1 VSSKENCV
9 AIVVTFYP
17 DRDVLKNI
25 ESLCELCRSVILLDN
40 TPDNIDISFPSNPN
54 LLIEKFGTNMGLAYA
69 LNYGMRLAYKQQID
83 NVFLLD
89 QDSRLP
95 IDYFKQMLVFKK
107 EVEAAGHRCAF
118 YVPNFFDRN
127 SNTFAS
133 FPVINKLSFRHTR
146 CHRFDY
152 DMKNGVLIA
161 ITSGMLITYA
171 KYHEI
176 GPFPD
181 DYFIDFIDNE
191 YCLKAGAKG
200 WPVAVNCHQILDHAV
215 GSRRT
220 HRFMGL
226 TIKPNHHPPIRRYYI
241 ARNGI
246 KTVIDYWWQYPS
258 YAMLIGLR
266 LTHEVLSIFI
276 YEQDKKRKI
285 GAFLYGCWHGLIGRM
300 GECRKFKVN

>member
-1 VSSKENCV
+1 MSSKENCA

-54 LLIEKFGTNMGLAYA
+54 LLIERFGTNMGLAYA
-69 LNYGMRLAYKQQID
+69 LNYGMRLAHKQQIE
-83 NVFLLD
+83 NIFLLD

-95 IDYFKQMLVFKK
+95 IDYFKQMLAFKK
-107 EVEAAGHRCAF
+107 GVEVACHRCAF
-118 YVPNFFDRN
+118 CVPNFFDRN
-127 SNTFAS
+127 SKTFAN
-133 FPVINKLSFRHTR
+133 FPVITTLIFRHTA
-146 CHRFDY
+146 CGHFDY

-161 ITSGMLITYA
+161 ITSGMLISHARYQ
-171 KYHEI
+171 EI

-191 YCLKAGAKG
+191 YSLRAGSKG
-200 WPVAVNCHQILDHAV
+200 WFVAVNCNLILDHAV
-215 GSRRT
+215 GNRRT
-220 HRFMGL
+220 HRLMGL
-226 TIKPNHHPPIRRYYI
+226 TIKPNHHLPTRRYYI

-246 KTVIDYWWQYPS
+246 KTAIDFWRRYPS
-258 YAMLIGLR
+258 YVVLVGLR
-266 LTHEVLSIFI
+266 LMHELISILI
-276 YEQDKKRKI
+276 YEQDKKGKT
-285 GAFLYGCWHGLIGRM
+285 GAFLFGCWHGLMGRM